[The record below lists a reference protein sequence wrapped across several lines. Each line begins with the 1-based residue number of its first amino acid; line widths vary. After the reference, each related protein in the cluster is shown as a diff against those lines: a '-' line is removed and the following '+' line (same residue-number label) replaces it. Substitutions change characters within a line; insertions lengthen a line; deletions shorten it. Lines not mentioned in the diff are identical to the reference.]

1 MAALLRSKLMAS
13 APCPSTPSSAWVM
26 ATVAMSVTTSM
37 TRFLG
42 SGHALRTPWHGFKKA
57 HATRNFG
64 NSWYLAGFAPSTAA
78 LDEVFMICLP
88 SFHVLF
94 SRVFSE
100 NLEDQKSL
108 LGTTGCLPPFKRF
121 MYRSFWNMLLVLFR
135 TVPTPS
141 FYRNYIYVII
151 YIDTPHVYPKLKY
164 ILKGWWRGWWW
175 YLDAQSF

>member
-57 HATRNFG
+57 HATRNFW
-64 NSWYLAGFAPSTAA
+64 NSWDLAGFAPSTAA

-88 SFHVLF
+88 NFHVLF
-94 SRVFSE
+94 GRVFSE
-100 NLEDQKSL
+100 NLEDQKSI

-121 MYRSFWNMLLVLFR
+121 MYVVLKHVIGLVPPYTV

-141 FYRNYIYVII
+141 FYHNYIYVII
-151 YIDTPHVYPKLKY
+151 YIDIPHIYPKLKY
-164 ILKGWWRGWWW
+164 ILNGWWRG
-175 YLDAQSF
+175 

>member
-121 MYRSFWNMLLVLFR
+121 MYRSFWNMLLVLFPR
-135 TVPTPS
+135 ALYQFQRHPS
-141 FYRNYIYVII
+141 IVITFMWLSTLIYL
-151 YIDTPHVYPKLKY
+151 TFTQN
-164 ILKGWWRGWWW
+164 WNT
-175 YLDAQSF
+175 S